1 MHAISSSHRPP
12 LQCKMAQM
20 ERRGPTI
27 HFNYLSQSG
36 NSNGKHTR
44 VALQIWHA
52 HDAAHFPDNP
62 MLRVYSKLSVE
73 LSSRWRTDTHTH
85 TLPITIM
92 LAASQDSG
100 PPVQVCLHCPRFSH
114 NVYADLLFLVSLS
127 QQSSP
132 TFSFSGK
139 HRKTRRGE
147 RGERTTRRDARRKR
161 PRTIQKEF
169 HKTLLGH
176 GEPRRA

>member
-27 HFNYLSQSG
+27 HSNYLSQSG

-85 TLPITIM
+85 THAHTHTHLADNYHVGSITRQW
-92 LAASQDSG
+92 AASASLLALPKILTQRLRGSAIPGLPFAAKLPNLSIRWQTPQD
-100 PPVQVCLHCPRFSH
+100 P
-114 NVYADLLFLVSLS
+114 
-127 QQSSP
+127 
-132 TFSFSGK
+132 K
-139 HRKTRRGE
+139 RGE
-147 RGERTTRRDARRKR
+147 RRENYEEGRSQRKAQNHTKGV
-161 PRTIQKEF
+161 P
-169 HKTLLGH
+169 
-176 GEPRRA
+176 